1 MTIRLIKLDKNNRIM
16 EIIETPSCE
25 LRKDQKTCNG
35 NANTIMRSIMRMLQ
49 DEETRHIS
57 VERVR

>member
-25 LRKDQKTCNG
+25 LRKDQKNMQWKC
-35 NANTIMRSIMRMLQ
+35 
-49 DEETRHIS
+49 
-57 VERVR
+57 